1 MSARKLGRLAG
12 LVFVLAAVFGGIGAA
27 TAGNEAGGAAAT
39 SAISPSEFESAS
51 GADVDRAVAPP
62 RRDRVTKERR

>member
-27 TAGNEAGGAAAT
+27 TVGNEAGGSAAAT
-39 SAISPSEFESAS
+39 
-51 GADVDRAVAPP
+51 RA
-62 RRDRVTKERR
+62 RRDGTRDQGAR

>member
-27 TAGNEAGGAAAT
+27 TAAQHDAGGSTAVT
-39 SAISPSEFESAS
+39 SAIDMRMLETVW
-51 GADVDRAVAPP
+51 G
-62 RRDRVTKERR
+62 